1 MDYRTIILSLEEDG
15 FLTINNENLDYAKI
29 EQLIKDKKKEGD
41 NKKKEGD
48 NEKKEGD
55 NEKKEGDNEKKEGD
69 NEKKEGDNEK
79 KEGEKNSKPFKF
91 FSNSTIGEDSDYRL
105 CNLYGCKIDN
115 YPSVQHAFESLKYP
129 KIQRVRFTVDGDL
142 ANFDA
147 LSKFYDGDEL
157 EKVRTRL
164 EKKGMIGKVA
174 ILSSMNCRKIGL
186 SNPQKVHANQM
197 IPILRK
203 KFEIDEFRRVLLSTG
218 DRYLLNFVRVP
229 RENPGLEFW
238 GGCIRED
245 KLYGENTLGQYLTKI
260 RDELV

>member
-1 MDYRTIILSLEEDG
+1 M
-15 FLTINNENLDYAKI
+15 
-29 EQLIKDKKKEGD
+29 
-41 NKKKEGD
+41 
-48 NEKKEGD
+48 
-55 NEKKEGDNEKKEGD
+55 
-69 NEKKEGDNEK
+69 
-79 KEGEKNSKPFKF
+79 
-91 FSNSTIGEDSDYRL
+91 
-105 CNLYGCKIDN
+105 
-115 YPSVQHAFESLKYP
+115 
-129 KIQRVRFTVDGDL
+129 DGDL
-142 ANFDA
+142 GSFDA

-157 EKVRTRL
+157 KKVRTRL

-174 ILSSMNCRKIGL
+174 ILSSINYEKIGL
-186 SNPQKVHANQM
+186 SKPKEIQLLDGEPNPKKVQANQL

-203 KFEIDEFRRVLLSTG
+203 KFEIDEFRRLLLSTG